1 MEGNYEVYL
10 GSEQVG
16 KVQVIRQGLY
26 YRFLCRCRVAQGR
39 MYRLLISL
47 GDKQEN
53 LGILLPLDGGFGLD
67 TRLASKKLGNGKIK
81 FFLLP
86 GKNSASVKF
95 VPICPEEPFSYI
107 SRLKEAYLVQ
117 KNGQIGIHL

>member
-26 YRFLCRCRVAQGR
+26 YRFLCRCCVAQGR

-67 TRLASKKLGNGKIK
+67 TRLASKKLGNRK
-81 FFLLP
+81 FKFYLLP
-86 GKNSASVKF
+86 GETSVSGNF

-107 SRLKEAYLVQ
+107 SRLKKAYLVR